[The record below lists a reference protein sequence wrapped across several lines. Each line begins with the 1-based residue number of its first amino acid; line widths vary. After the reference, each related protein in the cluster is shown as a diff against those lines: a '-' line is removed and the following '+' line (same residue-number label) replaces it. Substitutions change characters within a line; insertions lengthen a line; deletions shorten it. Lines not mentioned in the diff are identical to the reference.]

1 VVDRQT
7 GAVETR
13 PDDHRRPPGSPPVR
27 AAVEADLPAI
37 THLFNV
43 LIPTTAT
50 AWRDH
55 LADEEEMADWWAT
68 QQAAGHPVVVA
79 VADDGAVVGYATW
92 TGFRG
97 GDRFPGYAR
106 TVEHTIHVA
115 EDQHGRGVGRALLD
129 ALVAEAGRRDVHV
142 LVGAIDSENEGS
154 LAFHRALGFTEV
166 GRMPEV
172 GHKFGRWLD
181 LVLVQRIV
189 DPPGQS

>member
-1 VVDRQT
+1 MDRQT

-13 PDDHRRPPGSPPVR
+13 PDDHRRPPGSPSVR

-68 QQAAGHPVVVA
+68 QQAAGHPVV

-189 DPPGQS
+189 DPPGPG

>member
-1 VVDRQT
+1 VSAD
-7 GAVETR
+7 AV
-13 PDDHRRPPGSPPVR
+13 SVR

-37 THLFNV
+37 THLFNA

-55 LADEEEMADWWAT
+55 LADTDEMAEWWERQAT
-68 QQAAGHPVVVA
+68 AGHPVVVA
-79 VADDGAVVGYATW
+79 EADGQVVGYATW

-97 GDRFPGYAR
+97 GDRFPGYRR

-115 EDQHGRGVGRALLD
+115 GDQHGRGVGRALLE

-142 LVGAIDSENEGS
+142 MVGAVDSENTGS
-154 LAFHRALGFTEV
+154 LAFHEALGFTEV

-172 GHKFGRWLD
+172 GRKFDRWLD
-181 LVLVQRIV
+181 LVLLQRII
-189 DPPGQS
+189 GET